1 MVDAR
6 VATVAARGRLSPPA
20 NLRNGYDA
28 FLSHN
33 HADKAWVR
41 TLAERLANVDF
52 RGRPLRPWL
61 DEQVLDPGD
70 LGQKAELTS
79 ALDRSRTLVLVLSPA
94 SAASKWVEFEVE
106 YFLRDRPMEEVIPVL
121 KAPCEI
127 PKVLDGAAPVDFTDA
142 AGFEGVFGTL
152 VARLC
157 PPASVGT
164 GDAEALVDQAWDAA
178 LAADPGGLDAE
189 PSPQRDAL
197 LETLLR
203 FPIEE
208 AVTEGLA
215 LTGFLRA
222 ARLLLRDAGHEH
234 PAAYNMQMLLG
245 ECVGLAVYRHPRYRQ
260 IAQRYLDLQPAD
272 SPDPVLAF
280 VVLRAYSKLAEID
293 PTLIDLGA
301 LLRVAVLLD
310 VRPPLNNKK
319 ASAAMLL
326 GRLGAKLRGGDVGD
340 LLIQV
345 LSEGGAAARIAAIGA
360 ISTAEAQAPS
370 AFYTTALAAMHD
382 APGARRSGALDPPSR
397 KLQARLF
404 AIDVD
409 QPPVVRQQLLSA
421 KEDLRR
427 AFALDDLPSGY
438 GWYALRR
445 APAAASPHHA
455 PFMGTVARAT
465 AVNMEALSLEVNA
478 SHVVCLTEPRI
489 VDALFDRAGALLIPR
504 QDEGSPQWRRL
515 VGRDVSFAML
525 DEDRMAELQDRD
537 QIEIEAGLTRIV
549 KS

>member
-1 MVDAR
+1 MSS
-6 VATVAARGRLSPPA
+6 TV

-33 HADKAWVR
+33 HADKTWMR

-70 LGQKAELTS
+70 LGQREELTS

-94 SAASKWVEFEVE
+94 SVASKWVEFEME
-106 YFLRDRPMEEVIPVL
+106 YFLRDRSMEEIIPVL
-121 KAPCEI
+121 KTPCEI
-127 PKVLDGAAPVDFTDA
+127 PKALEGAELLDFTDT
-142 AGFEGVFGTL
+142 AGFESAFGTL

-157 PPASVGT
+157 PPASFDT
-164 GDAEALVDQAWDAA
+164 GDAEAFVDQAWDAA
-178 LAADPGGLDAE
+178 LATDPGGLDAE

-203 FPIEE
+203 FPIED
-208 AVTEGLA
+208 ALTEGLA
-215 LTGFLRA
+215 LSGFLRA
-222 ARLLLRDAGHEH
+222 ARLLLRDEGRQH
-234 PAAYNMQMLLG
+234 PAAYNMRMLLG
-245 ECVGLAVYRHPRYRQ
+245 ECVGLAVHRHPRYRQ

-272 SPDPVLAF
+272 SPDPALAF
-280 VVLRAYSKLAEID
+280 VVVRAYSKLAEID
-293 PTLIDLGA
+293 PALIDPGA
-301 LLRVAVLLD
+301 LLRVAALLD
-310 VRPPLNNKK
+310 LRRPFTNKK
-319 ASAAMLL
+319 ATVAGLL
-326 GRLGAKLRGGDVGD
+326 GRLAAKLRGGDVGD

-360 ISTAEAQAPS
+360 ISMAEALAPS
-370 AFYTTALAAMHD
+370 VFYTSALAAMHD

-404 AIDVD
+404 GIDVD
-409 QPPVVRQQLLSA
+409 QPAEVQHQLKIA
-421 KEDLRR
+421 KDDLRR
-427 AFALDDLPSGY
+427 AFAIDDLPY
-438 GWYALRR
+438 GHSWYALRR
-445 APAAASPHHA
+445 APAAAYPHHA

-465 AVNMEALSLEVNA
+465 AANMEALALEVNA

-504 QDEGSPQWRRL
+504 QDEGSPQCRRL
-515 VGRDVSFAML
+515 IGRDVCFAML
-525 DEDRMAELQDRD
+525 DADRIAELKDRD
-537 QIEIEAGLTRIV
+537 QIEIEAGLTRVV